1 LLGGFCTGGQLSS
14 FPSIFEDFLIKSR
27 ALSLSLSLSIKGAGT
42 AFGEEDQVVVK
53 DNALITSG
61 GSLGADEKCIG
72 QADHCTLCA

>member
-1 LLGGFCTGGQLSS
+1 
-14 FPSIFEDFLIKSR
+14 
-27 ALSLSLSLSIKGAGT
+27 
-42 AFGEEDQVVVK
+42 VVVK